1 MKIPVFR
8 IVSIALASVATIFF
22 AGCAAMDAGDTESS
36 LSAAGFR
43 ERMPLTNRQ
52 QEIYAEMPDYKIQ
65 TMTVAG
71 QPVYLYKDPKKGVVF
86 YGGQREYDKYKQ
98 LSIQQ
103 NIANEELMAA
113 QIDQQTALIYG
124 EWGPWGLWY

>member
-1 MKIPVFR
+1 MKFPSLRAFTLLVT
-8 IVSIALASVATIFF
+8 SAATAVF
-22 AGCAAMDAGDTESS
+22 AGCAAMEAGDTENT
-36 LSAAGFR
+36 LAAAGFR
-43 ERMPLTNRQ
+43 ERTPLTNRQ
-52 QEIYAEMPDYKIQ
+52 QEIYDSMPSYKVQ
-65 TMTVAG
+65 TMTVAD

-103 NIANEELMAA
+103 NIANEQLMAA
-113 QIDQQTALIYG
+113 QINQQTALIYG